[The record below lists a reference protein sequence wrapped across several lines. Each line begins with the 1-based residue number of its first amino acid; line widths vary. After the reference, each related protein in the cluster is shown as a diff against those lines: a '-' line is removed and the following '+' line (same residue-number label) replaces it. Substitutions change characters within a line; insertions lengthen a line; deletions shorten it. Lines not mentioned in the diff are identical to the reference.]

1 MLLRTQLPYNLGA
14 SPNLH
19 DVGSQNQPADGEEE
33 KFRSAEF
40 GKTLRQ
46 KYGLPEEEVMVART
60 REVMTIP
67 VPIDASLWTQGGV
80 SSRATLVVGR
90 VNEGQRSAEAS
101 EVSGRCRDALTAGRK
116 LTCAHTRERLSQLGA
131 LWCRMTTSGGF
142 QPPPTLTTFSPVVGV
157 EGQQRMVNPPVRQDL
172 PVMTRKAVDKYTQTY
187 LA

>member
-1 MLLRTQLPYNLGA
+1 LGA

-101 EVSGRCRDALTAGRK
+101 
-116 LTCAHTRERLSQLGA
+116 
-131 LWCRMTTSGGF
+131 
-142 QPPPTLTTFSPVVGV
+142 VGV
-157 EGQQRMVNPPVRQDL
+157 VV
-172 PVMTRKAVDKYTQTY
+172 TRSR
-187 LA
+187 LAEN